1 MSNWGIVGS
10 ILLEATTTESRS
22 SGFPVA
28 AGFIFI
34 GLIIAIVIWDIA
46 KARRENSRGIYE
58 DEDERH

>member
-10 ILLEATTTESRS
+10 ILLKATTAESSS

-28 AGFIFI
+28 AGLVFI
-34 GLIIAIVIWDIA
+34 GLIIAIVVWDIG
-46 KARRENSRGIYE
+46 KARRENSKGIYH